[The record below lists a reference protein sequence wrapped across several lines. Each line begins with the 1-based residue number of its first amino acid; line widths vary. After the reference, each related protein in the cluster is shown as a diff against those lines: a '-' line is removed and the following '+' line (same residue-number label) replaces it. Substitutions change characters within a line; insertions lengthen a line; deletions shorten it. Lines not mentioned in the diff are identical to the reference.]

1 MVRDER
7 FDRMVNFVLQ
17 WEVVRDRQGN
27 VIAEEDPDDP
37 GGLTKYGI
45 DKAAHPNVDIRNLT
59 EEEAKEIYY
68 RDYYLASGADKFPDG
83 IADIVFD
90 ISVNNGK
97 DRAIKILQEA
107 VGTTVDGV
115 LGPETIARVNT
126 ASREQTMMAMLSA
139 REQLY
144 RNIAANR
151 SASQKFLG
159 GWLNRNNALR
169 EFVAGSPGQTQRA

>member
-1 MVRDER
+1 MARDER
-7 FDRMVNFVLQ
+7 FERIINFVLQ
-17 WEVVRDRQGN
+17 WEIVRDRQGN
-27 VIAEEDPDDP
+27 VVAEEDPDDL

-45 DKAAHPNVDIRNLT
+45 DQAAHPNVDIRNLT
-59 EEEAKEIYY
+59 EEGAKEIYY
-68 RDYYLASGADKFPDG
+68 RDYYLGSGADKFPDG

-97 DRAIKILQEA
+97 GHAIKILQEA
-107 VGTTVDGV
+107 VGATVDGV
-115 LGPETIARVNT
+115 LGPETIHRVN
-126 ASREQTMMAMLSA
+126 AAPREQIIMDMLSA

-151 SASQKFLG
+151 PASQKFLG

-169 EFVAGSPGQTQRA
+169 EFVTGSQDQTQMA